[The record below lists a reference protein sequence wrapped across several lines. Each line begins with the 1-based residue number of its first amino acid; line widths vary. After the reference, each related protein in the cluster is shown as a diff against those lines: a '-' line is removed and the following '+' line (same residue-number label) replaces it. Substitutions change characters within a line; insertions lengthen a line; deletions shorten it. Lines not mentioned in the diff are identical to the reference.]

1 MSPRRYKELQ
11 RRGIVRQQFY
21 ETNRPEM
28 KLLGV
33 LKYRGYAAYVYQNGK
48 VMLDREYNENAISSA
63 SGNAS
68 FLVPAKDFIELSKKD
83 KQELR
88 NNPNVIVFNHNAT
101 WEQRVLEYLEKEG
114 SPEEQE
120 ESKQLIKKLKEGN
133 Y

>member
-1 MSPRRYKELQ
+1 
-11 RRGIVRQQFY
+11 
-21 ETNRPEM
+21 M